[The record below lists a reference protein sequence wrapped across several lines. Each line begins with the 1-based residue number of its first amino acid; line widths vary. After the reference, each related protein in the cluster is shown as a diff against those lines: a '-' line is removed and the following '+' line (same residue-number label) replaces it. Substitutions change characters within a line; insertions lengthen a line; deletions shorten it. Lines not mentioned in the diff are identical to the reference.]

1 MLFDKLM
8 LNLYNLES
16 SNHIFEMQ
24 TKLQYYRECKHLQK
38 CLGETKKFLI
48 HLHLIL
54 DTLFNFYTL
63 FLLRPKPDVIQIFI
77 FPTN

>member
-48 HLHLIL
+48 HLHKINIRH
-54 DTLFNFYTL
+54 TFYTL
-63 FLLRPKPDVIQIFI
+63 FLLPPKPDVIQIFI